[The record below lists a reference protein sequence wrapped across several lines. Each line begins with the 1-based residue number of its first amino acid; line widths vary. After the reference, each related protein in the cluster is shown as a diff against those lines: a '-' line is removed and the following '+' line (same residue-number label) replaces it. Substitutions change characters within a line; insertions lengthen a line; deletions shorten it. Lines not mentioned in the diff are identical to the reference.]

1 MIGAYIRILMVSEM
15 GLSCGQRRFLK
26 RLFFCLPRNDASPCR
41 SGRSFPSGT
50 AARLCRCQKQSG
62 GMPIEKIPITADIMR
77 IDTRTQA
84 VDMQQIDNRR
94 FMFDPDTGI
103 LVLGRQYAVTSPMN
117 SSHAVELADAGI
129 TEGFDKFV
137 RGWIGTGGEYPKG
150 VIHFAPCADT
160 RNTRLFDR
168 AFDTLEMFRE
178 NGALAG
184 TVIRGFGNRWE
195 QPLSAIFTDC
205 RDTER
210 KPSVREQLKKTP
222 EGKAVRHKKENQQE
236 R

>member
-1 MIGAYIRILMVSEM
+1 
-15 GLSCGQRRFLK
+15 
-26 RLFFCLPRNDASPCR
+26 
-41 SGRSFPSGT
+41 
-50 AARLCRCQKQSG
+50 
-62 GMPIEKIPITADIMR
+62 MPIEKIPITADIMR

-103 LVLGRQYAVTSPMN
+103 LVLGRQYAVTSLMN

-150 VIHFAPCADT
+150 VIHFAPSVDET
-160 RNTRLFDR
+160 NTKLFDR

-184 TVIRGFGNRWE
+184 TVIRGFGNQWE
-195 QPLSAIFTDC
+195 QPLSAIFTDL
-205 RDTER
+205 RGPEQ